1 MLSVL
6 ISRKLLIKYR
16 LLHCSPKNLQT
27 RHCWKV
33 IQMDG
38 IFLDRQKTARLHQ
51 WREVYAKGCIVWSPS
66 GIRAG
71 PLIFFVLLGD
81 IDTGT
86 VNASVSSFADD
97 IPILAKISSP
107 QSVGSMQQD
116 LETIYQ
122 WSETNNMQFNAN
134 KFECM
139 RYGTNEQIKASTS
152 YFSNSGSI
160 IETKDSVT
168 DLGIVMSSSAYFGEH
183 ISKVGV
189 SAGL

>member
-1 MLSVL
+1 MEYFLTDRKQLAYINGVKSMPKDVLSGVPQGSVL
-6 ISRKLLIKYR
+6 
-16 LLHCSPKNLQT
+16 
-27 RHCWKV
+27 
-33 IQMDG
+33 
-38 IFLDRQKTARLHQ
+38 
-51 WREVYAKGCIVWSPS
+51 
-66 GIRAG
+66 G

-81 IDTGT
+81 IDTGI

-168 DLGIVMSSSAYFGEH
+168 NLGIMMSSSAYFGEH
-183 ISKVGV
+183 INKVAV
-189 SAGL
+189 SAGLKCSWILRIFASRSPTLILTLWKSLVLPDLDYC